1 MSEIKIFSKDG
12 LAYLWSKIKNR
23 FMKRPRNESYAKQ
36 GNFLKYVDSDTT
48 EWAEFPALLNYKGV
62 IATYDELTKVE
73 NPSKGDVYTVTDQ
86 SNSEYFYNGTTWEF
100 MGKVLDGN
108 YVKISG
114 DTMTGALKVNKGNGY
129 YTKINDNA
137 IELYHED
144 GTTKALEAKR
154 NKFELKSSD
163 GTTLLKVEDDQ
174 DQSSV
179 RIGYGANSNSIILGE
194 QNSITQGADFD
205 YQLIVGAD
213 NTIGDKANLILL
225 GHGNHITKDIH
236 GEDAALLVG
245 GNDKTITNCQN
256 SIIWGDSRPK
266 KEIDCSIIVGS
277 YIDATSLHESAIFG
291 DEQIIV
297 GADTEYGTTGL
308 LVSGSYNELNLQTSN
323 FLIDGFD
330 YNAEIGEY
338 QTGSNAVI
346 AGIQNVLTGDKAF
359 VHGSC
364 TKAYGEN
371 SHAEGYETATYGT
384 DSHTEGSYTRAFG
397 KKSHAEGWNT
407 KAYGHGSHAEGSQ
420 TTAGYVISLYDTT
433 KNLQSLTELGQLQY
447 QVTQPSAID
456 ISGSIWVVAENGKT
470 FSTSEWVDKGNN
482 IYTFRIQK
490 YNQDPDFSGLDIQN
504 TKYSWTQVDPEYAHY
519 GDYSHTEG
527 LKTTTTAEYA
537 HAEGVETSAEEKGAH
552 AEGYKTAASHEYA
565 HSEGIETEAVDRG
578 SHAEGYKTVAD
589 GQFCHAEG
597 SGQDLTIEARLYPS
611 GHACGDGGNVWTRY
625 SKSGYKSLLAVPVEY
640 SSYITPGVS
649 LYYSKEGEYYQITAV
664 YDSSYQSRIESHDYG
679 WVDLDGSSKKV
690 EFISCDVKDP
700 ADADPQVYGYIVTF
714 TISNGYVSGT
724 ASHGEGIGYTIDG
737 AYSHAEGAHNT
748 VNGMAS
754 HAEGCNNTNDGDYAL
769 VAGIDNKSYGLGA
782 FTAGAHNLNKGI
794 SSIAIGSNLAVVN
807 DSCVVMG
814 VYNKSSVNEN
824 TTFVVGNGCPGEDAN
839 YPHNAIV
846 VETETDDTWIT
857 TGSIWIGGRRDSNNQ
872 LVGVEI
878 NGGGGDIKLT
888 AGSTSIVLDSTKLK
902 KLITLL
908 A

>member
-12 LAYLWSKIKNR
+12 LTYLWSKIKSR
-23 FMKRPRNESYAKQ
+23 FMKRPRNERYAKQ

-48 EWAEFPALLNYKGV
+48 EWAEFPAMLNYKGV

-114 DTMTGALKVNKGNGY
+114 DTMTGALKVKKGNGY

-194 QNSITQGADFD
+194 ENSITQGADYD

-213 NTIGDKANLILL
+213 NTIGTQANLILL
-225 GHGNHITKDIH
+225 GHKNTVH
-236 GEDAALLVG
+236 GEQYKNAALLVG
-245 GNDKTITNCQN
+245 GNEHNIINCQN
-256 SIIWGDSRPK
+256 SIIWGDESNTNG
-266 KEIDCSIIVGS
+266 EINCSIIAGV
-277 YIDATSLHESAIFG
+277 YIRAAHLSDSAIFG
-291 DEQIIV
+291 NEQNIV
-297 GADTEYGTTGL
+297 GADTDGGTVGL
-308 LVSGSYNELNLQTSN
+308 LVSGSYNELNLKTVN
-323 FLIDGFD
+323 FLTGGFD
-330 YNAEIGEY
+330 YNAENDDY
-338 QTGSNAVI
+338 QTGNNSVI
-346 AGIQNVLTGDKAF
+346 AGANTILTGKKAF
-359 VHGSC
+359 VHGSY

-384 DSHTEGSYTRAFG
+384 NSHTEGSYTRAFG
-397 KKSHAEGWNT
+397 KKSHAEGWDT

-420 TTAGYVISLYDTT
+420 TTAGYVTSLYDTAN
-433 KNLQSLTELGQLQY
+433 NLQSLTKIAELQY

-456 ISGSIWVVAENGKT
+456 ISGNIWVVAENGKT
-470 FSTSEWVDKGNN
+470 FDTQDWVDKGNN
-482 IYTFRIQK
+482 IYTFRIWK

-504 TKYSWTQVDPEYAHY
+504 TKYSWTKVGPEAAHY

-537 HAEGVETSAEEKGAH
+537 HAEGVETSAEEKGTH

-565 HSEGIETEAVDRG
+565 HSEGIETKAVDRG

-597 SGQDLTIEARLYPS
+597 SGQDLTIEAQLFPH
-611 GHACGDGGNVWTRY
+611 GHACGEDGRQTHY
-625 SKSGYKSLLAVPVEY
+625 SKNGYNSLLAVPVEY
-640 SSYITPGVS
+640 SSYITPGIA
-649 LYYSKEGEYYQITAV
+649 LYYSKEEEYYPITAV
-664 YDSSYQSRIESHDYG
+664 YEQYWSRVDSHDYG
-679 WVDLDGSSKKV
+679 WIDSGGKKV
-690 EFISCDVKDP
+690 EFISCTVSG
-700 ADADPQVYGYIVTF
+700 AVDADPEGDGYTVTL
-714 TISNGYVSGT
+714 TISNGYVSGS

-782 FTAGAHNLNKGI
+782 FTAGAHNLNKGT
-794 SSIAIGSNLAVVN
+794 SSIAIGSNLEILD

-814 VYNKSSVNEN
+814 VYNSSSVNEN

-846 VETETDDTWIT
+846 VETETDDIWIT

-878 NGGGGDIKLT
+878 NGEGGGIKLT
-888 AGSTSIVLDSTKLK
+888 AGGTSIVLDSTKLQ